1 MSGEAQERNVVM
13 EESNVGAQ
21 NSDDTLVVLEF
32 SPKAPAET
40 KEWLTAL
47 IKAPGVFVI
56 ICPTC
61 NSNRNFDGLF
71 PCLFRVQ
78 RNVVT

>member
-1 MSGEAQERNVVM
+1 M

-61 NSNRNFDGLF
+61 NSNRNLDSFLG
-71 PCLFRVQ
+71 CLVYREMFGVY
-78 RNVVT
+78 NSIL

>member
-1 MSGEAQERNVVM
+1 MKYYITMSGEARDVVV
-13 EESNVGAQ
+13 EESKVGSQ

-47 IKAPGVFVI
+47 IKAPGVLNI
-56 ICPTC
+56 IY
-61 NSNRNFDGLF
+61 L
-71 PCLFRVQ
+71 
-78 RNVVT
+78 